1 MLLNPSQES
10 RLNFNCAAGLHFEKV
25 LNLLNTISSSAKQR
39 VNSSSWLLGE
49 EVESGRKTVQSGINR
64 KPTPALRYSPAPAT
78 SAHSGSCSALTTQR
92 LRLRPTTLTF
102 DQGTSSFFT
111 KASSRNCRTFLQQ
124 LNQVKKRGLLLFCF
138 FNGLTL
144 NSPG

>member
-25 LNLLNTISSSAKQR
+25 LNLLNTISSSAEQR

-64 KPTPALRYSPAPAT
+64 KPTPALSTALPQQHLLTVGVAQLSPL
-78 SAHSGSCSALTTQR
+78 S
-92 LRLRPTTLTF
+92 
-102 DQGTSSFFT
+102 D
-111 KASSRNCRTFLQQ
+111 
-124 LNQVKKRGLLLFCF
+124 
-138 FNGLTL
+138 
-144 NSPG
+144 